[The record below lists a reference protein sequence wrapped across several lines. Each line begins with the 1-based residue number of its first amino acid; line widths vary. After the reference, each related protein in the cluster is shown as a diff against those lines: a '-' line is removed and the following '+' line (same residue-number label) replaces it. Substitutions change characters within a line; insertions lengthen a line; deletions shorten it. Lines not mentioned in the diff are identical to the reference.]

1 MAKYNPN
8 KIPYIQQ
15 DAHLEN
21 FCEALVKLKTKE
33 DLKDFLKDL
42 MNRQERIMFIR
53 RLQIAEYLIKGF
65 TYSDIRKKL
74 RVGENTISRVAR
86 WLNFGRNGYKKILE
100 KKIKR

>member
-8 KIPYIQQ
+8 KIPYVQQ
-15 DAHLEN
+15 DAYLEN
-21 FCEALVKLKTKE
+21 FCEALAKLKTKE

-42 MNRQERIMFIR
+42 MNRQERLMFVR
-53 RLQIAEYLIKGF
+53 RLQIADYLVKEW

-74 RVGENTISRVAR
+74 KVGENTISRVAR

-100 KKIKR
+100 RKFKK